1 MIRQQK
7 VNVGWQKVNVGRQK
21 VNVGRQKADVG
32 QQNDTIFLA
41 NYLSWYRYTL
51 ICLNPN
57 H

>member
-7 VNVGWQKVNVGRQK
+7 VNVGWQK
-21 VNVGRQKADVG
+21 ADGG
-32 QQNDTIFLA
+32 QLNDTIFLA

-51 ICLNPN
+51 ICLNLN